1 MKEHHIKTTRARPGH
16 EIDKAFLR
24 WFEAKLRSPETSE
37 EDAINYMIAL
47 ALPSRDA
54 QRRECPAW

>member
-1 MKEHHIKTTRARPGH
+1 MKEHQIKTTRARPGQ

-24 WFEAKLRSPETSE
+24 WFEAKLRGPETSQ

-54 QRRECPAW
+54 QRRECVAW